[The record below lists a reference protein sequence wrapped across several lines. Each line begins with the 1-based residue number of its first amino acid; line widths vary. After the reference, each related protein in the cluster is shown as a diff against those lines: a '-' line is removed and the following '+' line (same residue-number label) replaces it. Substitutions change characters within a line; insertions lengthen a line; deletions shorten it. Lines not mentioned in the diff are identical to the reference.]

1 VICASAWFV
10 TTTTLTQRSA
20 DGVMSGSIRQFRTWT
35 IESEA
40 EGITAPVQ
48 LILGSDDPYGSLDQ
62 TDRIEARVRRPVE
75 RVVLPG
81 GHSAHLEHSDAVV
94 AAVAGFVQ
102 RLG

>member
-1 VICASAWFV
+1 MVRHHDDPDATF
-10 TTTTLTQRSA
+10 
-20 DGVMSGSIRQFRTWT
+20 SGWCDVWLDPAFRTWT

-48 LILGSDDPYGSLDQ
+48 LIQGSADPYGTLDQ
-62 TDRIEARVRRPVE
+62 IDRIEARVRRPVE

-81 GHSAHLEHSDAVV
+81 GHSPHLEHSDAVV

>member
-1 VICASAWFV
+1 
-10 TTTTLTQRSA
+10 
-20 DGVMSGSIRQFRTWT
+20 
-35 IESEA
+35 
-40 EGITAPVQ
+40 
-48 LILGSDDPYGSLDQ
+48 
-62 TDRIEARVRRPVE
+62 VE